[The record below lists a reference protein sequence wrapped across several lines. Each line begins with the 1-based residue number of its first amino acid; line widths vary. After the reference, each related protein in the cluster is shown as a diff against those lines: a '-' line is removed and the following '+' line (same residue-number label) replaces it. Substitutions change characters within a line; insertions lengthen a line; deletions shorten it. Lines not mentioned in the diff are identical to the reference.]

1 MLLLRGKGKN
11 RVEDGRDTEKGCIR
25 IVQTTRNG
33 RSHVKRAIHVESGH
47 VVFTAYIKLQSN

>member
-1 MLLLRGKGKN
+1 MFLLKAKIEFRMEGVLKN
-11 RVEDGRDTEKGCIR
+11 GCIR

-47 VVFTAYIKLQSN
+47 VVFTAYIQLQSN